1 MLIRSLIVILCIS
14 YLNHLSAQ
22 EIPIP
27 AIDWKAL
34 QLTKPWEDTE
44 DTITKPAIVTPGTR
58 TYMAPSDA
66 AILFDGSDIS
76 LWQKPKYGIGA
87 DYATTYA
94 ITQNRMIEDNPGTE
108 AEWIVRDGYIEVKP
122 GGGNIETKKSYGD
135 VQLHIE
141 WLSPVDTIKRGQQ
154 YSNSG
159 VFFMGLYE
167 VQVLNSY
174 DNETYGNGQAGA
186 VYKQSPPSVNASRP
200 AGEWQVYDIIFTAP
214 VFDNKRSVVEKAA
227 ITVIHNGVVIQNHFE
242 CTGPTFYIGEGQ
254 YFPHAEKLPLLLQDH
269 GDKVKFRNIWIREL

>member
-1 MLIRSLIVILCIS
+1 MLNKSLVVILCIS
-14 YLNHLSAQ
+14 FFNHLSAQ
-22 EIPIP
+22 EVPIP
-27 AIDWKAL
+27 EIDWKAL
-34 QLTKPWEDTE
+34 QLTKPWEATE
-44 DTITKPAIVTPGTR
+44 DTKTKPTKITPGTHA
-58 TYMAPSDA
+58 YMAPSDA
-66 AILFDGSDIS
+66 TILFDGSDIS

-87 DYATTYA
+87 DYSTTNA
-94 ITQNRMIEDNPGTE
+94 ITQNRMLEDNPGTA
-108 AEWIVRDGYIEVKP
+108 AEWTVRDGYIEVKP
-122 GGGNIETKKSYGD
+122 GGGNIETKKAYGD

-141 WLSPVDTIKRGQQ
+141 WLSPVDTIKRGQL

-214 VFDNKRSVVEKAA
+214 RFDSKGSVVQKAA
-227 ITVIHNGVVIQNHFE
+227 LTVIHNGVVIQNHFE
-242 CTGPTFYIGEGQ
+242 CEGPTFYIGKGE
-254 YFPHAEKLPLLLQDH
+254 YFSHAEKLPLLLQDH